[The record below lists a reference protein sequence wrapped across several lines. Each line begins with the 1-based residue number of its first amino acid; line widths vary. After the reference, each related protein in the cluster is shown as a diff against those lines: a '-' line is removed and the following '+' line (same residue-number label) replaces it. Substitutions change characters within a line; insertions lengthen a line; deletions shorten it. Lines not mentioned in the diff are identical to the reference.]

1 MGAAAMVA
9 RRIGEGDAARAS
21 AAAVQAILGGG
32 AISLALGGARIVFA
46 RDLLVL
52 LGASPALAATER
64 NFTAILLGRNTSVL
78 LLFLINGIFRGAGDP
93 ARAMRARWLAN
104 LLNLVLDPILI
115 FGLGPV
121 PALGLEGAA
130 IATTFSRAVGV
141 VYQLRQLADPR
152 GRVVVRW
159 RQARLN
165 MSVLTRLMRVSGIG
179 IVQYLVGTASFL
191 GLIRILAPFGDTVL
205 AGYTVAIRIII
216 FVLLPAWGI
225 GNAAAT
231 LVGQNLGAG
240 KPDRA
245 ERAVWFTAQCN
256 TVFLGLVGLFFCRV
270 CEPDRRSADDR
281 PRRGRGRRGGAPRHL
296 LQLRWGFGLVTV
308 VAFNGEGDTSTPT
321 WINFL
326 VYWVVQLPL
335 AGVLAIG
342 LGLGPMKV
350 FATVAVCQTLLAAV
364 GVAAFR
370 RATWKTRTI

>member
-64 NFTAILLGRNTSVL
+64 NFTAIMLGRNTSVL

-104 LLNLVLDPILI
+104 LLNLVLDPVLI

-152 GRVVVRW
+152 GLVVVRW

-165 MSVLTRLMRVSGIG
+165 MSVLT
-179 IVQYLVGTASFL
+179 
-191 GLIRILAPFGDTVL
+191 
-205 AGYTVAIRIII
+205 
-216 FVLLPAWGI
+216 
-225 GNAAAT
+225 
-231 LVGQNLGAG
+231 
-240 KPDRA
+240 
-245 ERAVWFTAQCN
+245 
-256 TVFLGLVGLFFCRV
+256 
-270 CEPDRRSADDR
+270 
-281 PRRGRGRRGGAPRHL
+281 
-296 LQLRWGFGLVTV
+296 
-308 VAFNGEGDTSTPT
+308 
-321 WINFL
+321 
-326 VYWVVQLPL
+326 
-335 AGVLAIG
+335 
-342 LGLGPMKV
+342 
-350 FATVAVCQTLLAAV
+350 
-364 GVAAFR
+364 
-370 RATWKTRTI
+370 